1 MPMTPDEIDAF
12 LAEPRNAIVSTLNP
26 DGSAQLSPIWF
37 VWEDGVVYF
46 STTKHR
52 LKVKNLRRDPRIS
65 FVVDD
70 PGPPQRTV
78 TFRGEV
84 HSIEEGLGTVTERI
98 ARKYSPD
105 GSAYESI
112 ANTPGRVVVAFR
124 PSRTLTWRDAADRRE
139 HVQKYR

>member
-1 MPMTPDEIDAF
+1 MTPDEMDAF
-12 LAEPRNAIVSTLNP
+12 LAEPRNAIVATLNP

-52 LKVKNLRRDPRIS
+52 LKVKNLQRDPRIS

-84 HSIEEGLGTVTERI
+84 RSIEEGLGTVTERI

-105 GSAYESI
+105 GNAYESI

-124 PSRTLTWRDAADRRE
+124 PSRILTWRDAADRRE

>member
-1 MPMTPDEIDAF
+1 MTPDEMDAF
-12 LAEPRNAIVSTLNP
+12 LAEPRNAIVATLNP

-52 LKVKNLRRDPRIS
+52 LKVKNLQRDPRIS

-84 HSIEEGLGTVTERI
+84 HSIEEGLGTVTECI
-98 ARKYSPD
+98 ALKYAPD
-105 GSAYESI
+105 GSAYDSI

-124 PSRTLTWRDAADRRE
+124 PSRILTWRDSADRRE

>member
-1 MPMTPDEIDAF
+1 MTPDEMDAF
-12 LAEPRNAIVSTLNP
+12 LAEPRNAIVATLNP

-52 LKVKNLRRDPRIS
+52 LKVKNLQRDPRIS

-84 HSIEEGLGTVTERI
+84 QSIEEGLGTVTERI

-124 PSRTLTWRDAADRRE
+124 PSRILTWRDAADRRE